1 MTFDINIKIY
11 MIRSHWTDHF
21 SDSCVAGLVARRTNM
36 KDWDSVDV
44 PHRVLLTGAWQVWE
58 PRRSLH
64 ETVDVLIVL
73 RWRGREVGGQLLVE
87 RPV

>member
-1 MTFDINIKIY
+1 MRY
-11 MIRSHWTDHF
+11 L
-21 SDSCVAGLVARRTNM
+21 AGLVVWRTNV

-44 PHRVLLTGAWQVWE
+44 PHRALLTGAWQVWE

-64 ETVDVLIVL
+64 EAVLIVL